1 MDFTMEEDTKEV
13 TRDVASTIPFPMSQP
28 MSAFDMKDLEDMIND
43 PYFIYDSDEK
53 YFPHPQPSKIADAKI
68 RELFQSYFF
77 KHSIV
82 RQQTESFDYFM
93 EILLPSIIK
102 ENREVEV
109 ISKKQQTKHVIS
121 FENVVF
127 CKPMFKEND
136 GTVHD
141 IDPMECIARKATY
154 SSSVL
159 VDVTHKMYERKP
171 KKQSAGGVPVLDA
184 PEQGSSLQTNI
195 LQAKLSREEEEM
207 RDEEVK
213 MDEDHVDDEADENE
227 EEKEENEYATQSVP
241 QDSTEYEEVLCESR
255 VYKQYTLF
263 RQPVMVGS
271 KYCHTYSHTHSGTC
285 PYVPGGYFMVN
296 GNEKVVLPQEKL
308 RNNYFYV
315 TDDKSGKHIYKG
327 EIRSWHE
334 SKIRTT
340 STLYA
345 YLSCSRGG
353 TLPNISFDVP
363 FIKGSIPLPQVFRL
377 IGVQNTWEMRR
388 YILARFDYS
397 KEHPYDHYIRS
408 ILKDE
413 HSELTLDEL
422 KVHVAKKGVA
432 EPTKEKRIRY
442 VDNIFY
448 NEFLPHMGLDRT
460 EDTQRKK
467 AMFLGYMVMKLLR
480 IYNGEQ
486 SPDDRDDYANKRLD
500 PVHMLF
506 ALLLR
511 QLLRAFLKTF
521 TSQIHKAAE
530 NEKHIFVIDMMKN
543 SKRIT
548 AGFKYALSTGN
559 WGMSKGASTQTGVAQ
574 VLTRMTPIS
583 TICHMRRT
591 NTPINRDGKMSQPRQ
606 LHLSAWGISCS
617 HESPEGAACG
627 LIKNMALTTYI
638 RLGYPSNPILDIL
651 KYYFKHLLEANA
663 DDVRTGTWVFIN
675 GTLWG
680 VVPAAE
686 ADGFVKRVR
695 TWRRI
700 QDIPFSTSITHHKNL
715 REVHIV
721 MDSGCCLR
729 PVFVLENIHKF
740 QDIYNLH
747 KSNRYMLWDKMI
759 SNGVV
764 EYLDKEEES
773 TMRVA
778 VLWSDLKLPRRQDE
792 MPYTH
797 IEIHPLVLLGISAS
811 FVPLSN
817 HDQAPRITYG
827 SAMLKQGVGKVG
839 LNSDQRFDTSG
850 IHELFYP
857 QKPLVS
863 SFTEVYT
870 HLNDLPYG
878 ENVVVAIMSY
888 TGYNQEDSLILN
900 KGAVDRGLF
909 RSLYFRTYKDT
920 ARNAGSEQEVFE
932 IPNSKDVSGL
942 KKANYG
948 KLSPTD
954 ALPDLHQ
961 KIDQDDVLIGKI
973 IQPSDASKAGDV
985 DGAKKDRS
993 TIYKNKESA
1002 RVDKIATT
1010 QTKDGSTL
1018 VNIRTRSQRI
1028 PDIGNKYCLD
1038 ESHEVLTMHGWIPIS
1053 NVTTQH
1059 QVATLNLGT
1068 NIMSYEHPTELFVFD
1083 MKEEPLFCV
1092 SSQQINLRTTMNHKM
1107 VVRKRG
1113 EIIFSL
1119 QTPPSFEHDAVEYKK
1134 DAVFDVPDLQ
1144 WAPAGFDVTTFPM
1157 DAWLTFFGIW
1167 LAEGWATVS
1176 SRKRKGRNT
1185 TTVDYRVTFAANKP
1199 RVRQALMR
1207 LEPLLPFHGHLQ
1219 TSCLKYN
1226 IHCKPLA
1233 EYLAP
1238 LSVGAKHKSLPP
1250 WVWQLSQRQCQVMIN
1265 GMILGDGTYSGTA
1278 RKNWVYFTS
1287 SSQLA
1292 DDFQRLCLHAGWAC
1306 SKRLHTPAGKTTI
1319 MKDGRTV
1326 TSTCD
1331 SWMLGIRKHYL
1342 TPLVNP
1348 KHNKTILFTGKVYG
1362 FDVPN
1367 HVFYVRR
1374 NGIPCFTGNSSRHG
1388 QKGVCGIVL
1397 PQEDMPFTAD
1407 GISPDIIMNPHAIP
1421 SRMTISQL
1429 LETLLGKA
1437 AVMVGKIGDGTAFS
1451 NLESYLEE
1459 YASMEQQK
1467 ASGSKRSL
1475 EDVDANARH
1484 GRLLAHKIGDV
1495 LHEFGYNRYGNER
1508 LYNGMTG
1515 ELLEAEVFI
1524 GPCHYM
1530 ALKHM
1535 VIDKVHARC
1544 TGPRQIMTRQPVEG
1558 RSRDGGLR
1566 WGEVSLQCIV
1576 FIILFVLLCLIHLA
1590 FYLPF
1595 PYFLVAIMVD
1605 SWCNGNIF
1613 VVL

>member
-1 MDFTMEEDTKEV
+1 MENVIESVMEDDSTNEQNP
-13 TRDVASTIPFPMSQP
+13 STIPFPMSQP
-28 MSAFDMKDLEDMIND
+28 MSAFDMKDLEDMIQD
-43 PYFIYDSDEK
+43 PYFIYDSNEK
-53 YFPHPQPSKIADAKI
+53 YFPHPQPSKIEDTKI

-127 CKPMFKEND
+127 CKPMFKENN

-141 IDPMECIARKATY
+141 IDPVECIARKATY

-171 KKQSAGGVPVLDA
+171 KKQVIGGSLTCPDSDTQ
-184 PEQGSSLQTNI
+184 EQVSSLQTNI
-195 LQAKLSREEEEM
+195 LQTKLSREEEEM

-213 MDEDHVDDEADENE
+213 MDEDHVDDEENE
-227 EEKEENEYATQSVP
+227 EEKEENEYITPAVP

-255 VYKQYTLF
+255 VYKQYTLY

-271 KYCHTYSHTHSGTC
+271 KYCHTYSHTHAGTC

-638 RLGYPSNPILDIL
+638 RLGYPSQPILDIL

-700 QDIPFSTSITHHKNL
+700 QDIPFSTSITHHKTL

-740 QDIYNLH
+740 SEIYKMH

-778 VLWSDLKLPRRQDE
+778 VLWSDLKLPRLQDE

-900 KGAVDRGLF
+900 KGAVDRGMF

-932 IPNSKDVSGL
+932 IPDSKDVSGL

-948 KLSPTD
+948 KLSSED

-985 DGAKKDRS
+985 DGSKKDRS

-1028 PDIGNKYCLD
+1028 PDIGNKY
-1038 ESHEVLTMHGWIPIS
+1038 
-1053 NVTTQH
+1053 
-1059 QVATLNLGT
+1059 
-1068 NIMSYEHPTELFVFD
+1068 
-1083 MKEEPLFCV
+1083 
-1092 SSQQINLRTTMNHKM
+1092 
-1107 VVRKRG
+1107 
-1113 EIIFSL
+1113 
-1119 QTPPSFEHDAVEYKK
+1119 
-1134 DAVFDVPDLQ
+1134 
-1144 WAPAGFDVTTFPM
+1144 
-1157 DAWLTFFGIW
+1157 
-1167 LAEGWATVS
+1167 
-1176 SRKRKGRNT
+1176 
-1185 TTVDYRVTFAANKP
+1185 
-1199 RVRQALMR
+1199 
-1207 LEPLLPFHGHLQ
+1207 
-1219 TSCLKYN
+1219 
-1226 IHCKPLA
+1226 
-1233 EYLAP
+1233 
-1238 LSVGAKHKSLPP
+1238 
-1250 WVWQLSQRQCQVMIN
+1250 
-1265 GMILGDGTYSGTA
+1265 
-1278 RKNWVYFTS
+1278 
-1287 SSQLA
+1287 
-1292 DDFQRLCLHAGWAC
+1292 
-1306 SKRLHTPAGKTTI
+1306 
-1319 MKDGRTV
+1319 
-1326 TSTCD
+1326 
-1331 SWMLGIRKHYL
+1331 
-1342 TPLVNP
+1342 
-1348 KHNKTILFTGKVYG
+1348 
-1362 FDVPN
+1362 
-1367 HVFYVRR
+1367 
-1374 NGIPCFTGNSSRHG
+1374 SSRHG

-1421 SRMTISQL
+1421 SRMTVSQL

-1459 YASMEQQK
+1459 YASIEEKQK
-1467 ASGSKRSL
+1467 MSGSKRSMD
-1475 EDVDANARH
+1475 EVDSNARH
-1484 GRLLAHKIGDV
+1484 ARLLAHKIGDV

-1544 TGPRQIMTRQPVEG
+1544 TGPRQILTRQPVEG

-1566 WGEVSLQCIV
+1566 WGEVSLLCIV
-1576 FIILFVLLCLIHLA
+1576 LILV
-1590 FYLPF
+1590 
-1595 PYFLVAIMVD
+1595 
-1605 SWCNGNIF
+1605 
-1613 VVL
+1613 